1 MFCPWKRRIDFL
13 CYTHME
19 IDPSYVIYG
28 IFGISAGA
36 GVALWRAFHNLDNE
50 VEMFRAAGSLHG
62 KVVEKTSL
70 NKNKGG
76 DNDGYASYNSYYKEC
91 YKKCYKKCFHDSE
104 STSGDGESKPPD
116 LPESEGDD
124 VTSSSSNVQKL
135 LQKSASNSLRTS
147 YIAERLYIILCS
159 VHQDNQVR
167 LAPPITALHAMA
179 SQRHAAALSISFF
192 RAVIPSVLVLGILGT
207 LLGVDNTLP
216 LLQNSESVTPMARA
230 LEPGA
235 IAVFCTVILLVCRR
249 FYTSKWTK
257 FLCEIDDFT
266 IKTLLPFLQPR
277 GLLDVAAENAQ
288 NQLRVV
294 LKNEVHP
301 DEWKDSVK
309 RLLDAAEIWKTTYM
323 SNKIGGVCHF
333 VKNSLPNLVDLLIT
347 LAGCRDKFNA
357 RRDKL
362 RNRVAR
368 LQDLVSKYDQT
379 VGARYE
385 KMAACCAK
393 AEELLSVERE
403 MANKLLPLLREVQGI
418 KEKMGSARENM
429 PGEIGDILVSLDT
442 SLLLNKLETLSVWCR
457 KQEYVMSGITA
468 QVENA
473 KESLD
478 SIRNS
483 GQRFEKACAELNG
496 YSAEIVKTFGV
507 AEQSKEWCAN
517 LRENAKHVERDL
529 INQVQYRVQRYGKI
543 PDMYPHGWGGM
554 RMKLRDIIRRIR
566 GFLYGNAYG
575 RLLMVI
581 SGLLFVMWMLA
592 SFV

>member
-1 MFCPWKRRIDFL
+1 
-13 CYTHME
+13 ME

-50 VEMFRAAGSLHG
+50 VEMFHAAGKLHEE
-62 KVVEKTSL
+62 VVKKTGL

-76 DNDGYASYNSYYKEC
+76 NNDGYASYSSYYKE
-91 YKKCYKKCFHDSE
+91 CYKKCFHDSE
-104 STSGDGESKPPD
+104 STSGHGESKPSD

-135 LQKSASNSLRTS
+135 LRWVLHQVLHRESASNSLRTS

-266 IKTLLPFLQPR
+266 ITTLLPFLQPR

-294 LKNEVHP
+294 LGEEVRP

-309 RLLDAAEIWKTTYM
+309 RLLAAAEIWKTTYL
-323 SNKIGGVCHF
+323 SNKVGGVRHF
-333 VKNSLPNLVDLLIT
+333 VEEILPYLVDLLIA
-347 LAGCRDKFNA
+347 LAECRSKFLD

-362 RNRVAR
+362 SNRVAR
-368 LQDLVSKYDQT
+368 LQDLVSQYDQT
-379 VGARYE
+379 VGSRYE

-429 PGEIGDILVSLDT
+429 PEEIGDILVSLDT
-442 SLLLNKLETLSVWCR
+442 SLLLNKLETLSGWCG

-468 QVENA
+468 QVESA

-496 YSAEIVKTFGV
+496 YSAELVKTFGV
-507 AEQSKEWCAN
+507 AEQSKEWCA
-517 LRENAKHVERDL
+517 DL
-529 INQVQYRVQRYGKI
+529 WNDSQEVSGKIDQVQASAQDNGKI

-592 SFV
+592 PFV

>member
-1 MFCPWKRRIDFL
+1 
-13 CYTHME
+13 ME

-50 VEMFRAAGSLHG
+50 VEMFHAAGELHG
-62 KVVEKTSL
+62 KVVD
-70 NKNKGG
+70 KNKGG
-76 DNDGYASYNSYYKEC
+76 NNDGYASYSSYYKEC
-91 YKKCYKKCFHDSE
+91 FPDRE
-104 STSGDGESKPPD
+104 STSGDDESKPSD

-323 SNKIGGVCHF
+323 INKIGGVCHF

-362 RNRVAR
+362 SNRVAR
-368 LQDLVSKYDQT
+368 LQDLVSQYDQT
-379 VGARYE
+379 VGSRYE

-393 AEELLSVERE
+393 AEELLSVEQE
-403 MANKLLPLLREVQGI
+403 MANKLLPLLREVQEI
-418 KEKMGSARENM
+418 KEKMGSDRENM
-429 PGEIGDILVSLDT
+429 PEEIGDILVSLDT
-442 SLLLNKLETLSVWCR
+442 SLLLNKLETLSVWCG

-468 QVENA
+468 QVESA

-496 YSAEIVKTFGV
+496 YSAELVKTFGV
-507 AEQSKEWCAN
+507 SEQSEEWCAD
-517 LRENAKHVERDL
+517 LRENVSREVGREIL
-529 INQVQYRVQRYGKI
+529 QVQGSAQDNGKI

-592 SFV
+592 PFV

>member
-1 MFCPWKRRIDFL
+1 
-13 CYTHME
+13 ME

-50 VEMFRAAGSLHG
+50 AEMFHAAGILHR
-62 KVVEKTSL
+62 KVVDKTRR

-76 DNDGYASYNSYYKEC
+76 NNDGYASYNSYYKG
-91 YKKCYKKCFHDSE
+91 CFHN
-104 STSGDGESKPPD
+104 GESKPSD

-135 LQKSASNSLRTS
+135 LLRESASDSLRTS

-288 NQLRVV
+288 NQLRMV
-294 LKNEVHP
+294 LGEEVRP

-309 RLLDAAEIWKTTYM
+309 RLLDAAEIWKTTYL
-323 SNKIGGVCHF
+323 SNKVGVVRHF
-333 VKNSLPNLVDLLIT
+333 VGEILPYLVDLLIA
-347 LAGCRDKFNA
+347 LAECRSKFLD

-362 RNRVAR
+362 SYRVAR
-368 LQDLVSKYDQT
+368 LQDLVSQYDQT
-379 VGARYE
+379 VDSRYE

-393 AEELLSVERE
+393 AEELLSVEQE
-403 MANKLLPLLREVQGI
+403 MANKLLPLLREVQEI
-418 KEKMGSARENM
+418 KEKMGSDRENM
-429 PGEIGDILVSLDT
+429 PEEIGDILVSLDT
-442 SLLLNKLETLSVWCR
+442 SLLLNKLETLSGWCG

-468 QVENA
+468 QVESA

-507 AEQSKEWCAN
+507 AEQSEVWCA
-517 LRENAKHVERDL
+517 DL
-529 INQVQYRVQRYGKI
+529 CKNVSRGVRSEIDQVQASAQDNGKI

-592 SFV
+592 PFV